1 MMYNRKR
8 NGKYIDHYYYMTVDL
23 ERMRGKVTS
32 KRRRTLTSEIRSG
45 YKMLIAIVIVLNLVI
60 GAAYFAI
67 NGQKTVL
74 GYQLNELQLTNEQLK
89 NEAKRIDHEI
99 VNATAFSKIEKSA
112 ETREMVEAENM
123 NYTIGST
130 RTAKQY

>member
-1 MMYNRKR
+1 M
-8 NGKYIDHYYYMTVDL
+8 IYYRPKSGNYMNHRYMTVDL
-23 ERMRGKVTS
+23 NNIKN
-32 KRRRTLTSEIRSG
+32 KRKAVRRKTLTSEIKSG
-45 YKMLIAIVIVLNLVI
+45 YKMLIVTVVVLNLVI

-99 VNATAFSKIEKSA
+99 VSATAFAEIERA
-112 ETREMVEAENM
+112 AQMRQMVEVENI
-123 NYTIGST
+123 NYSVGST

>member
-1 MMYNRKR
+1 M
-8 NGKYIDHYYYMTVDL
+8 
-23 ERMRGKVTS
+23 
-32 KRRRTLTSEIRSG
+32 TSEIRSG

-67 NGQKTVL
+67 NGQKTGL

-99 VNATAFSKIEKSA
+99 VNATAFPEIEEAAK
-112 ETREMVEAENM
+112 TRRMVEAENM
-123 NYTIGST
+123 NYSIGGA